1 MNLKKITLVGLL
13 GGVFSFFFGWLLFG
27 IIFKDSMAY
36 QLEGVMKGESE
47 MVWWAMI
54 ASNLLWGLFFAYIFV
69 QWANITTWLAGLKAG
84 AILGFLIVAAFDVG
98 LFSMTNL
105 LTLNSMVI
113 DILLNTV
120 YCAIMG
126 AFIGWVAGKN
136 WF

>member
-27 IIFKDSMAY
+27 IIFKDSMPY

>member
-1 MNLKKITLVGLL
+1 MNFKKITLVGLL
-13 GGVFSFFFGWLLFG
+13 GGVFAFLFGGLLFG
-27 IIFKDSMAY
+27 IIFKDFLPY
-36 QLEGVMKGESE
+36 QMEGVLKSEDE

-54 ASNLLWGLFFAYIFV
+54 LSNLLWGWFFAFV
-69 QWANITTWLAGLKAG
+69 FINWANITTWLSGFKAG

-105 LTLNSMVI
+105 LTFNSMLM
-113 DILLNTV
+113 DILINTIF
-120 YCAIMG
+120 CGIMG